1 MAQIYW
7 SGKLIEDS
15 YIDAGY
21 VAVVLV
27 FLIVLF
33 DYAGW
38 RHLVVALPLAANV
51 FLNYP
56 GAMWV
61 SVGLFGAIVLIFM
74 ILPTFRRGLHDSL
87 LILVPVAMAFATT
100 FGIMWLVGMQVNA
113 ANIIVLPLMFG
124 IGVDSGVHVL
134 NRYRQ
139 DPSGE
144 PVGLT
149 QGTGKGITITCLTSV
164 ISFASMTLSSHRGI
178 SKSGFQCWP
187 LGFGDDHAG
196 LLDGDA
202 RVAIAAQSQR

>member
-1 MAQIYW
+1 
-7 SGKLIEDS
+7 
-15 YIDAGY
+15 
-21 VAVVLV
+21 LV

-38 RHLVVALPLAANV
+38 RHLLVALPLAINV
-51 FLNYP
+51 LLRYP
-56 GAMWV
+56 GAIWV
-61 SVGLFGAIVLIFM
+61 SAGLFAAIVLIFM

-139 DPSGE
+139 DPDGQ

-164 ISFASMTLSSHRGI
+164 IGFGAMILSSHRGI
-178 SKSGFQCWP
+178 AS
-187 LGFGDDHAG
+187 LGFVLALG
-196 LLDGDA
+196 LAMTMLA
-202 RVAIAAQSQR
+202 CWTVMPAWLSLRNRSRLRQRTRATPIPV